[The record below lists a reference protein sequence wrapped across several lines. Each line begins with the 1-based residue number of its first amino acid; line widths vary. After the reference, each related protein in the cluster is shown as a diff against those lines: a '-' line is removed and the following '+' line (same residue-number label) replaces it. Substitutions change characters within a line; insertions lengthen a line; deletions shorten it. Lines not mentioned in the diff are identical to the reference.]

1 MTIIAQD
8 TARYSDVVKHE
19 YEPSLAFTR
28 ELVVVNDTANKTL
41 TLGMLLG
48 KVTAT
53 GKYKESV
60 QTATDGS
67 ESPVAVVVG
76 KDLHNLSVA
85 VPATTDTKVL
95 AIVRGETIVRKTGL
109 KPHSSF
115 NDATKLAAAYASLAT
130 KEILANDSI

>member
-1 MTIIAQD
+1 MIIATD
-8 TARYSDVVKHE
+8 TARYSDVVK
-19 YEPSLAFTR
+19 YESKPDLAFTR
-28 ELVVVNDTANKTL
+28 ELVVVNDAAKTL

-67 ESPVAVVVG
+67 EAPVAVVVG
-76 KDLHNLSVA
+76 KDLHNLSIA

-95 AIVRGETIVRKTGL
+95 AIVRGEAIVRKTGL

>member
-28 ELVVVNDTANKTL
+28 EIVVVNDTAKTL

-67 ESPVAVVVG
+67 ETPVAVVVG

-109 KPHSSF
+109 KPHNSF

>member
-1 MTIIAQD
+1 
-8 TARYSDVVKHE
+8 
-19 YEPSLAFTR
+19 
-28 ELVVVNDTANKTL
+28 
-41 TLGMLLG
+41 MLLG

-67 ESPVAVVVG
+67 ETPVAVVVG

>member
-1 MTIIAQD
+1 MIIATD
-8 TARYSDVVKHE
+8 TARYSDVVK
-19 YEPSLAFTR
+19 YESKPDLAFTR
-28 ELVVVNDTANKTL
+28 ELVVVNDTAKTL

-67 ESPVAVVVG
+67 EAPVAVVVG
-76 KDLHNLSVA
+76 KDLHNLSVT

-95 AIVRGETIVRKTGL
+95 AIVRGEAIVRKTGL

>member
-1 MTIIAQD
+1 MIIAQD
-8 TARYSDVVKHE
+8 TPRYSDVVKHE
-19 YEPSLAFTR
+19 CEPSLSITR
-28 ELVVVNDTANKTL
+28 ELVVVNDTAKTL
-41 TLGMLLG
+41 TFGMLLG

-67 ESPVAVVVG
+67 EAPVAVVVG
-76 KDLHNLSVA
+76 KDLHNLSVT

-95 AIVRGETIVRKTGL
+95 AIVRGEAIVRKTGL

-115 NDATKLAAAYASLAT
+115 DNATKLAAAYASLAT
-130 KEILANDSI
+130 KEILASDSI

>member
-1 MTIIAQD
+1 MIIAQD
-8 TARYSDVVKHE
+8 TARYSDVVKYE
-19 YEPSLAFTR
+19 DEPSLSITR
-28 ELVVVNDTANKTL
+28 ELVVVNDTAKTL

-53 GKYKESV
+53 DKYKESV

-67 ESPVAVVVG
+67 QTPVAVVVG

-95 AIVRGETIVRKTGL
+95 AIVRGEAIVRKTGL

-115 NDATKLAAAYASLAT
+115 DNATKLAAAYASLAT

>member
-8 TARYSDVVKHE
+8 NARYSDVVKYE
-19 YEPSLAFTR
+19 DEPSLSITR
-28 ELVVVNDTANKTL
+28 ELVVVNDSAKTL

-48 KVTAT
+48 KVTLT

-67 ESPVAVVVG
+67 EAPVAVVVG

-95 AIVRGETIVRKTGL
+95 AIVRGEVIVRKTGL
-109 KPHSSF
+109 KPHSTF

>member
-1 MTIIAQD
+1 MIIATD
-8 TARYSDVVKHE
+8 TARYSDVVK
-19 YEPSLAFTR
+19 YESKPTLAFTR
-28 ELVVVNDTANKTL
+28 ELVVVNDTAKTL

-67 ESPVAVVVG
+67 EAPVAVVVG

-95 AIVRGETIVRKTGL
+95 AIVRGEAIVRKTGL

-115 NDATKLAAAYASLAT
+115 DNATKLAAAYASLAT

>member
-1 MTIIAQD
+1 MIIAQD
-8 TARYSDVVKHE
+8 TTRYSDVVKYE
-19 YEPSLAFTR
+19 DEPSLSITR
-28 ELVVVNDTANKTL
+28 EIVVVNDTAKTL

-60 QTATDGS
+60 QTANDGS
-67 ESPVAVVVG
+67 EAPVAVVVG

-95 AIVRGETIVRKTGL
+95 AIVRGEAIVRKTGL

-115 NDATKLAAAYASLAT
+115 DNATKLAAAYASLAT

>member
-8 TARYSDVVKHE
+8 TARYSDVVKYE

-28 ELVVVNDTANKTL
+28 ELVVVNDTAKTL

-95 AIVRGETIVRKTGL
+95 AIVRGEAIVRKTGL

-130 KEILANDSI
+130 KEILASDSI

>member
-1 MTIIAQD
+1 MIIAQD
-8 TARYSDVVKHE
+8 TARYSDVVKYE
-19 YEPSLAFTR
+19 DEPSLSITR
-28 ELVVVNDTANKTL
+28 EIVVVNDAAKTL

-53 GKYKESV
+53 DKYKESV

-67 ESPVAVVVG
+67 QTPVAVVVG

-95 AIVRGETIVRKTGL
+95 AIVRGEAIVRKTGL

-115 NDATKLAAAYASLAT
+115 DNATKLAAAYASLAT

>member
-1 MTIIAQD
+1 MIIAQD
-8 TARYSDVVKHE
+8 TPRYSDVFKHE
-19 YEPSLAFTR
+19 YEPSLSITR
-28 ELVVVNDTANKTL
+28 ELVVVNDTAKTL

-67 ESPVAVVVG
+67 EAPVAVVVG
-76 KDLHNLSVA
+76 KDLHNLSVT

-95 AIVRGETIVRKTGL
+95 AIVRGPAIVRKTGL

-115 NDATKLAAAYASLAT
+115 DNATKLAAAYASLET
-130 KEILANDSI
+130 KNILANTSI

>member
-1 MTIIAQD
+1 MIIATD

-28 ELVVVNDTANKTL
+28 ELVVVNDTAKTL

-67 ESPVAVVVG
+67 ENPVAVVVG
-76 KDLHNLSVA
+76 KDENNLSIA

-95 AIVRGETIVRKTGL
+95 AIVRGGVIVRKTGL
-109 KPHSSF
+109 KPHSTF
-115 NDATKLAAAYASLAT
+115 NDATKLAAAYASLAS
-130 KEILANDSI
+130 KDILVNDSI

>member
-8 TARYSDVVKHE
+8 TARYSDVVKYE
-19 YEPSLAFTR
+19 DEPSLSITR
-28 ELVVVNDTANKTL
+28 ELVVVNDTAKTL

-48 KVTAT
+48 KVTLT

-67 ESPVAVVVG
+67 ELPVAVVVG

-95 AIVRGETIVRKTGL
+95 AIVRGEAIVRKTGL

-115 NDATKLAAAYASLAT
+115 DNATKLAAAYASLAT

>member
-8 TARYSDVVKHE
+8 TPRYSDVVKHE

-28 ELVVVNDTANKTL
+28 ELVVVNDTAKTL

-67 ESPVAVVVG
+67 EAPVAVVVG

-95 AIVRGETIVRKTGL
+95 AIVRGEAIVRKTGL
-109 KPHSSF
+109 KPHRTF
-115 NDATKLAAAYASLAT
+115 DDATKLAAAYASLAT
-130 KEILANDSI
+130 KNILANDSI

>member
-1 MTIIAQD
+1 MTILATD

-28 ELVVVNDTANKTL
+28 ELVVVNDAAKTL

-67 ESPVAVVVG
+67 EAPVAVVVG
-76 KDLHNLSVA
+76 KDLHNLSVT

-95 AIVRGETIVRKTGL
+95 AIVRGEAIVRKTGL

>member
-1 MTIIAQD
+1 MIIATD
-8 TARYSDVVKHE
+8 TARYSDVVK
-19 YEPSLAFTR
+19 YESKPDLAFTR
-28 ELVVVNDTANKTL
+28 ELVVVNDTAKTL

-67 ESPVAVVVG
+67 EVPVAVVVG
-76 KDLHNLSVA
+76 KDENNLSVA

-95 AIVRGETIVRKTGL
+95 AIVRGPAIVRKNGL

-115 NDATKLAAAYASLAT
+115 NDATKLDAAYASLAT
-130 KEILANDSI
+130 KNILANTSI

>member
-1 MTIIAQD
+1 MIIATD
-8 TARYSDVVKHE
+8 TARYSDVVK
-19 YEPSLAFTR
+19 YESKPDLALTR
-28 ELVVVNDTANKTL
+28 ELVVVNDTAKTL

-67 ESPVAVVVG
+67 EAPVAVVVG

-95 AIVRGETIVRKTGL
+95 AIVRGEAIVRKTGL
-109 KPHSSF
+109 KPHRTF
-115 NDATKLAAAYASLAT
+115 NDETKLAAAYASLAT
-130 KEILANDSI
+130 KNILANDSI

>member
-1 MTIIAQD
+1 MIIAQD
-8 TARYSDVVKHE
+8 TPRYSDVVKHE

-28 ELVVVNDTANKTL
+28 ELVVVNDAAKTL

-67 ESPVAVVVG
+67 EAPVAVVVG

-95 AIVRGETIVRKTGL
+95 AIVRGEAIVRKTGL

-115 NDATKLAAAYASLAT
+115 NDATKLAAAYASLASVG
-130 KEILANDSI
+130 ILANDSI

>member
-1 MTIIAQD
+1 MTIIATDSQ
-8 TARYSDVVKHE
+8 RYSDVVKHE

-28 ELVVVNDTANKTL
+28 ELVVVNDTAKTL
-41 TLGMLLG
+41 TIGMLLG

-67 ESPVAVVVG
+67 EAPVAVVVG
-76 KDLHNLSVA
+76 KDIFALDVT

-95 AIVRGETIVRKTGL
+95 AIVRGPAIVRKTGL
-109 KPHSSF
+109 KPHSTF

-130 KEILANDSI
+130 ASILANDSI

>member
-8 TARYSDVVKHE
+8 TPRYSDVVK
-19 YEPSLAFTR
+19 YESKPDLAFTR
-28 ELVVVNDTANKTL
+28 ELVVVNDTAKTL

-67 ESPVAVVVG
+67 EAPVAVVVG
-76 KDLHNLSVA
+76 KDLHKLSVA

-95 AIVRGETIVRKTGL
+95 AIVRGEAIVRKTGL
-109 KPHSSF
+109 KPHSTF

-130 KEILANDSI
+130 KEILSNDSI

>member
-1 MTIIAQD
+1 MIIAQD
-8 TARYSDVVKHE
+8 TPRYSDVVKHE

-28 ELVVVNDTANKTL
+28 ELVVVNDSAKTL

-67 ESPVAVVVG
+67 EAPVAVVVG
-76 KDLHNLSVA
+76 KDINNLSVT

-95 AIVRGETIVRKTGL
+95 AIVRGEAIVRKTGL
-109 KPHSSF
+109 KPHRTF
-115 NDATKLAAAYASLAT
+115 DNATKLAAAYASLAT
-130 KEILANDSI
+130 KEILASDSI

>member
-28 ELVVVNDTANKTL
+28 ELVVVNDTAKTL

-67 ESPVAVVVG
+67 EAPVAVVVG

-95 AIVRGETIVRKTGL
+95 AIVRGGAIVRKTGL

-115 NDATKLAAAYASLAT
+115 DNATKLAAAYASLAT
-130 KEILANDSI
+130 KEILASDSI

>member
-1 MTIIAQD
+1 MIIATD
-8 TARYSDVVKHE
+8 TARYSDVVK
-19 YEPSLAFTR
+19 YESKPDLAFTR
-28 ELVVVNDTANKTL
+28 ELVVVNDTAKTL

-67 ESPVAVVVG
+67 ELPVAVVVG
-76 KDLHNLSVA
+76 KDINNLSVA

-95 AIVRGETIVRKTGL
+95 AIVRGEAIVRKTGL

-115 NDATKLAAAYASLAT
+115 NDATKLATAYASLAT

>member
-1 MTIIAQD
+1 MIIAQD
-8 TARYSDVVKHE
+8 TPRYSDVVKHE

-28 ELVVVNDTANKTL
+28 ELVVVNDSAKTL

-48 KVTAT
+48 KVTLT

-67 ESPVAVVVG
+67 EAPVAVVVG
-76 KDLHNLSVA
+76 KDINNLSVT

-95 AIVRGETIVRKTGL
+95 AIVRGEAIVRKTGL

-130 KEILANDSI
+130 KEILASDSI

>member
-28 ELVVVNDTANKTL
+28 ELVVVNDTAKTL

-48 KVTAT
+48 KETLT

-67 ESPVAVVVG
+67 EAPVAVVIG

-95 AIVRGETIVRKTGL
+95 AIVRGEAIVRKTGL

-115 NDATKLAAAYASLAT
+115 NDATKLTAAYASLAT

>member
-19 YEPSLAFTR
+19 YEPTLAFTR
-28 ELVVVNDTANKTL
+28 ELVVVNDTAKTL

-67 ESPVAVVVG
+67 ELPVAVVVG
-76 KDLHNLSVA
+76 KDINNLSVA
-85 VPATTDTKVL
+85 VPAATDTKVL
-95 AIVRGETIVRKTGL
+95 AIVRGEAIVRKTGL
-109 KPHSSF
+109 KPHNTF
-115 NDATKLAAAYASLAT
+115 NDATKLATAYASLAT

>member
-1 MTIIAQD
+1 MIIAQD
-8 TARYSDVVKHE
+8 TPRYSDVVKYE
-19 YEPSLAFTR
+19 DEPSLSITR
-28 ELVVVNDTANKTL
+28 ELVVVNDTAKTL

-67 ESPVAVVVG
+67 ELPVAIVVG
-76 KDLHNLSVA
+76 KDINNLSVA

>member
-1 MTIIAQD
+1 MIIAQD
-8 TARYSDVVKHE
+8 TPRYSDVVKHE
-19 YEPSLAFTR
+19 YKPTLAFTR
-28 ELVVVNDTANKTL
+28 ELVVVNDTAKTL

-48 KVTAT
+48 KVTLT

-67 ESPVAVVVG
+67 EAPVAIVVG
-76 KDLHNLSVA
+76 KDENNLSVA

-95 AIVRGETIVRKTGL
+95 AIVRGPAIVRKTGL

-115 NDATKLAAAYASLAT
+115 NDATKLATVYASLET
-130 KEILANDSI
+130 KNILTNTPI

>member
-1 MTIIAQD
+1 MIIAQD
-8 TARYSDVVKHE
+8 TPRYSDVVKHE

-28 ELVVVNDTANKTL
+28 ELVVVNDTAKTL

-60 QTATDGS
+60 QTAVDGS
-67 ESPVAVVVG
+67 EAPVAVVVG

-95 AIVRGETIVRKTGL
+95 AIVRGEAIVRKTGL

-115 NDATKLAAAYASLAT
+115 DNATKLAAAYASLAT